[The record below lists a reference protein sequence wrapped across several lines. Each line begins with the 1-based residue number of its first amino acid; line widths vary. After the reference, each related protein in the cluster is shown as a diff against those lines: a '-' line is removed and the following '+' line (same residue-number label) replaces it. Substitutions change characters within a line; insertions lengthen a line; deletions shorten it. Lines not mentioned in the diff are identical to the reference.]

1 MTEATINSPM
11 TIRRFDLTELDRE
24 AVERLAERDSA
35 TPLEA
40 PVIGIEVEGRLLAA
54 ASLSSGAMVADPFSR
69 SDELR
74 AMLALRAAQLARRDT
89 GSRRGLRLPRR
100 RPRLALAG
108 GPPGSVATLPR

>member
-1 MTEATINSPM
+1 MTETSINSPM

-35 TPLEA
+35 ATLEA

-74 AMLALRAAQLARRDT
+74 AMLALRAAQLARREP

-108 GPPGSVATLPR
+108 GPPGSIATLPR